1 MLTCM
6 SMIGMNLC
14 FNEPWGRES
23 IQDQYL
29 TFIYCICAIKNHLS
43 YYKPN
48 LIKKKFI
55 SWYTNWR
62 KLQEILPPLVKMA
75 L

>member
-23 IQDQYL
+23 VQDQYL
-29 TFIYCICAIKNHLS
+29 TFIYCILCHEKS
-43 YYKPN
+43 
-48 LIKKKFI
+48 FI
-55 SWYTNWR
+55 V
-62 KLQEILPPLVKMA
+62 LQARFDEKEMY
-75 L
+75 